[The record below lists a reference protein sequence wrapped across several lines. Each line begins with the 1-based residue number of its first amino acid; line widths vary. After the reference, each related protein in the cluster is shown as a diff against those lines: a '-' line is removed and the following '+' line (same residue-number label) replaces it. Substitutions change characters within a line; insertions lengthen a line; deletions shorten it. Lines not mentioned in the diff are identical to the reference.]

1 MLCTINGPHPLRD
14 AIPTLHMLTP
24 FPDWMRLY
32 QQIRQI
38 LYRTIYST
46 AVRVEDQD
54 EWYYSYRAIQV
65 TRRKKPLDLVIENY
79 WV

>member
-1 MLCTINGPHPLRD
+1 
-14 AIPTLHMLTP
+14 
-24 FPDWMRLY
+24 MRLY